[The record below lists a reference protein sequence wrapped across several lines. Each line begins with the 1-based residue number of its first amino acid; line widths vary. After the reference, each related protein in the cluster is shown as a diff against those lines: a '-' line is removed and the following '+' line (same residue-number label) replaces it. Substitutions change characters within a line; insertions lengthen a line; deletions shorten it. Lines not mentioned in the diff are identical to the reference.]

1 MNGIDKCGGKEV
13 GDLPLAP
20 ADLACRKAGPSAQL
34 QDAFER
40 DLSDRFKLVRT
51 VPDDEIIDLPVFGHA
66 QMVQLRREIRQQKW
80 AFEVG
85 KEGR

>member
-40 DLSDRFKLVRT
+40 GLADRFKLVRT
-51 VPDDEIIDLPVFGHA
+51 VPDDEIIVLLVFGHA
-66 QMVQLRREIRQQKW
+66 QMIQLRHEICQQKW
-80 AFEVG
+80 AFKVR

>member
-1 MNGIDKCGGKEV
+1 MNGIDKCSGKEH
-13 GDLPLAP
+13 GDFPLTR
-20 ADLACRKAGPSAQL
+20 ADIACRQAGPLAQL

-40 DLSDRFKLVRT
+40 GLADRFKLVRT